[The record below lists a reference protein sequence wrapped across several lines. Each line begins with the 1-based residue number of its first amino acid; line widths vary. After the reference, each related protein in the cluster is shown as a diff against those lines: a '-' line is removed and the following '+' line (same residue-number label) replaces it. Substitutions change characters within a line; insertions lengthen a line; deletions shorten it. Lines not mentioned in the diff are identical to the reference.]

1 MAEAL
6 WSPDDYPASM
16 APGASAF
23 LTQRPATRQELEQAA
38 AQLTGA
44 VVVVTGTHTIAKP
57 WGLSELGAAR
67 PAYLFHGDAVGAD
80 RMVAQFFA
88 KLGGERLLSQSP
100 AEVRAYAL
108 TDKHWRD
115 APGQAGM
122 IRNGV
127 MLADAISTAQD
138 QKLPVVGLVRW
149 DGVSPGT
156 ATMRGRMIR
165 AKVPMVELRQLP
177 ASTDAW
183 FSDQRLELEER
194 ADRHLDELALTLADL
209 QGPAGEALRRRAW
222 ALGEASVRREYAWR
236 RAREDGITQGD
247 AAHVVKG

>member
-1 MAEAL
+1 
-6 WSPDDYPASM
+6 
-16 APGASAF
+16 
-23 LTQRPATRQELEQAA
+23 
-38 AQLTGA
+38 
-44 VVVVTGTHTIAKP
+44 
-57 WGLSELGAAR
+57 
-67 PAYLFHGDAVGAD
+67 
-80 RMVAQFFA
+80 MVAQFFA
-88 KLGGERLLSQSP
+88 KLGGERLLSQST
-100 AEVRAYAL
+100 EVRTYAL
-108 TDKHWRD
+108 TDKHWQD
-115 APGQAGM
+115 APGQAGI

-127 MLADAISTAQD
+127 MLADAISVAQD
-138 QKLPVVGLVRW
+138 QKLPVVGLVLW

-156 ATMRGRMIR
+156 ANMRGRMIR
-165 AKVPMVELRQLP
+165 AKVPMVQLRQLQ
-177 ASTDAW
+177 ASTDDW

>member
-1 MAEAL
+1 MGEAL

-16 APGASAF
+16 SPGASAF
-23 LTQRPATRQELEQAA
+23 LTQRPATRQEIEQSA

-44 VVVVTGTHTIAKP
+44 VVVVTGTRTIAKP

-67 PAYLFHGDAVGAD
+67 PAMLFHGDAIGAD

-115 APGQAGM
+115 APGQAGI

-127 MLADAISTAQD
+127 MLADAISVAQD
-138 QKLPVVGLVRW
+138 QGLRVVGLVLW

-156 ATMRGRMIR
+156 ANMRGRMMR

-183 FSDQRLELEER
+183 LSDQRLELEER
-194 ADRHLDELALTLADL
+194 AGRHLDELALTLADL
-209 QGPAGEALRRRAW
+209 QGPAGDGLRRRAW

-236 RAREDGITQGD
+236 RAREDGVASGD
-247 AAHVVKG
+247 GASAATG